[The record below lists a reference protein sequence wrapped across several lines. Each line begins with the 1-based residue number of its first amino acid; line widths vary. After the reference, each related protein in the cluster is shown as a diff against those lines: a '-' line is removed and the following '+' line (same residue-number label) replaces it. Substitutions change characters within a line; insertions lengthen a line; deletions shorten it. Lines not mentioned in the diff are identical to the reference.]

1 MSSIRGKTSLSG
13 LSPMINM
20 ISSTPPAAPATA
32 TATQS
37 SASKPQT
44 YSELLLRTKGSSG
57 GGGGN
62 SSLEAAY
69 GKRVMLEYYL
79 ERANET
85 PESRKALV
93 ARIKEVALGGPLLS
107 TLISEGED
115 DSFIITLFCL
125 YMDKNL
131 ASTNSCGKAYSGV
144 YFVVV
149 QQQQQNKQQQHNG
162 NNFNNNQTNSSV
174 IIESNKNI
182 LSVTSQ
188 GHFNAGDM
196 SFNGGHLRWELPLS
210 ASNLPFYAVLVQVRL
225 VFMLNNGY
233 LGIGNLSSGVI
244 GLNAVNKK

>member
-1 MSSIRGKTSLSG
+1 MSSMRGKTSPSG

-20 ISSTPPAAPATA
+20 ISSTPPAAPSSTTAIQTSAT
-32 TATQS
+32 
-37 SASKPQT
+37 KPQT
-44 YSELLLRTKGSSG
+44 YSELLLRAKGSISG
-57 GGGGN
+57 VGITP
-62 SSLEAAY
+62 LEVAY

-79 ERANET
+79 ARPNET

-107 TLISEGED
+107 TLLSEGKD

-144 YFVVV
+144 YFAVVDDYH
-149 QQQQQNKQQQHNG
+149 QQHYHNG
-162 NNFNNNQTNSSV
+162 IFNNNQSNSSV
-174 IIESNKNI
+174 IIESNKNV
-182 LSVTSQ
+182 LSVSSQ
-188 GHFNAGDM
+188 GRFSAGDM
-196 SFNGGHLRWELPLS
+196 SFNGHLRWELPFS
-210 ASNLPFYAVLVQVRL
+210 TSNLPFYAVLVQVRL
-225 VFMLNNGY
+225 VFMLNYGY